1 WETVRHAPKR
11 MFDYVMK
18 NKLSLFIMLA
28 VPLALGIGGM
38 FALSALVPML
48 ATSMAAPFLMQ
59 LGAVGIGMSDINCD
73 RTFAFVFDH
82 DG

>member
-1 WETVRHAPKR
+1 MRGETVRHAPKR

-38 FALSALVPML
+38 FAYL
-48 ATSMAAPFLMQ
+48 
-59 LGAVGIGMSDINCD
+59 
-73 RTFAFVFDH
+73 R
-82 DG
+82 